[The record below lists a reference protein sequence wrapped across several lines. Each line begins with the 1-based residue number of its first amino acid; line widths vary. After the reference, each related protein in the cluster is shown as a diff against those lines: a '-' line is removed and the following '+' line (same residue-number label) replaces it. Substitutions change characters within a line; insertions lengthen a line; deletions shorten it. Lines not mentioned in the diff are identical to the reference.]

1 MHPNE
6 TALHD
11 YVDDTLG
18 PVERH
23 TVDQP
28 LATCAACRQT
38 VDDLREIIGAS
49 RSLELR
55 EPPVRAWSRIERAIK
70 LEEGDGVARSRP
82 LGGSRG
88 KQPSDAGTSP
98 AKAGRYTS
106 VAWLAAAAALVLA
119 AVIGMRYTPGSR
131 SDATPAVASG
141 TSAAVSTGDAAQS
154 IEAELRQAESHYENA
169 IKGLEAI
176 ANSEQAE
183 LDPRTAATLQKNLA
197 VIDQAISESR
207 AAVRAQPASEPA
219 QQSLI
224 DGLKTKIGLL
234 QDTVALINEMR
245 KGNEAGAARIASGIR
260 CSPSAASLRRHSWA
274 PSHSAGLRGLRSLTS
289 TRSEGA

>member
-1 MHPNE
+1 MHPND
-6 TALHD
+6 TTLND
-11 YVDDTLG
+11 YVDGSLG

-23 TVDQP
+23 GVEQH
-28 LATCAACRQT
+28 LAGCAACRQT
-38 VDDLREIIGAS
+38 VDDLREIVEAS
-49 RSLELR
+49 ASLELR

-70 LEEGDGVARSRP
+70 LDEKGSYP
-82 LGGSRG
+82 LSSDQTSTRG
-88 KQPSDAGTSP
+88 TTLWA
-98 AKAGRYTS
+98 
-106 VAWLAAAAALVLA
+106 AWLAMAAGLVLA
-119 AVIGMRYTPGSR
+119 TVLGMRYTPHTAPSGATLPPAAA
-131 SDATPAVASG
+131 DATVA
-141 TSAAVSTGDAAQS
+141 TGDPAQS

-224 DGLKTKIGLL
+224 DGFKTKIGLL

-245 KGNEAGAARIASGIR
+245 KGNEAGAARIASG
-260 CSPSAASLRRHSWA
+260 LKQK
-274 PSHSAGLRGLRSLTS
+274 GT
-289 TRSEGA
+289 